1 MSLDYMAEAFG
12 VSKEFI
18 DRELAMFITAG
29 RIHAKIDKGDWPDL
43 IFESWTF
50 ISVNGIIETNRPD
63 EKNRQ
68 YQAVIKRGDLLLN
81 RVQKL
86 SRVINI

>member
-29 RIHAKIDKGDWPDL
+29 RIHAKIDKGIDSDFLGIWS
-43 IFESWTF
+43 I

>member
-29 RIHAKIDKGDWPDL
+29 RIHAKIDKGSPDL
-43 IFESWTF
+43 AFEIWS
-50 ISVNGIIETNRPD
+50 IVSVNGIIETNRPD

>member
-1 MSLDYMAEAFG
+1 MI
-12 VSKEFI
+12 VSKI
-18 DRELAMFITAG
+18 ISSV
-29 RIHAKIDKGDWPDL
+29 
-43 IFESWTF
+43 IFLKLFQAHQISRVAFNVSRNLT
-50 ISVNGIIETNRPD
+50 ILTINSVNGIIETNRPD

>member
-1 MSLDYMAEAFG
+1 MAQAFG
-12 VSKEFI
+12 VSVTFI
-18 DRELAMFITAG
+18 DKELASFINSG
-29 RIHAKIDKGDWPDL
+29 RIHAKIDKGKRECTFLL
-43 IFESWTF
+43 ITT
-50 ISVNGIIETNRPD
+50 SVNGIIETNRPD

-68 YQAVIKRGDLLLN
+68 YQQVIKRGDLLLN

>member
-1 MSLDYMAEAFG
+1 M
-12 VSKEFI
+12 
-18 DRELAMFITAG
+18 ELLFRYEVLLT
-29 RIHAKIDKGDWPDL
+29 RNKN
-43 IFESWTF
+43 
-50 ISVNGIIETNRPD
+50 SVNGIIETNRPD

>member
-1 MSLDYMAEAFG
+1 MAQAFG
-12 VSKEFI
+12 VSTTFI
-18 DRELAMFITAG
+18 DKELASFITAG
-29 RIHAKIDKGDWPDL
+29 RIHAKIDKGKIPMGHRHL
-43 IFESWTF
+43 RKYL
-50 ISVNGIIETNRPD
+50 VNGIIETNRPD

-68 YQAVIKRGDLLLN
+68 YQSVIKKGDLLLN